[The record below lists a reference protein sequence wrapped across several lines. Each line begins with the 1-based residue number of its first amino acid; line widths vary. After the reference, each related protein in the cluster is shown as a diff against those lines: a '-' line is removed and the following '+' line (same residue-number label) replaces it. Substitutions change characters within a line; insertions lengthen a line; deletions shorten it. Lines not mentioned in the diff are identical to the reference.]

1 MFIVNKNCSSINKLS
16 DINNENYT
24 NNIFTIS
31 LGEQKY
37 STSTRLI
44 PLIYFSEQ
52 GIVLGAYDFEIKPRP
67 RMIQQIV
74 NSNKRMH
81 NVERDS
87 DYSIQ
92 IPPNSKSNSSIKI
105 RVYPEY
111 KDAIMDVNL
120 VNLRHEWY

>member
-74 NSNKRMH
+74 NSNNCEIGVIASEDWENAQCRTRFRLFH
-81 NVERDS
+81 S
-87 DYSIQ
+87 DTAQ
-92 IPPNSKSNSSIKI
+92 LE
-105 RVYPEY
+105 V
-111 KDAIMDVNL
+111 
-120 VNLRHEWY
+120 